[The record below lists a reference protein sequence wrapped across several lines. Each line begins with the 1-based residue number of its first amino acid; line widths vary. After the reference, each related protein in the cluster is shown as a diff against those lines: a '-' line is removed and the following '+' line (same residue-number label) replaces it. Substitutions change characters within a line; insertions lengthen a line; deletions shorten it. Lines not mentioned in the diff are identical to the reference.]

1 MAILSIPAENKTIRD
16 PKEIKA
22 FFNARNLFFDQ
33 WSCSTVFDDSASQEE
48 ILAAYS
54 KDLGPFMQSGGYVT
68 ADVISINQLTENY
81 DAIRTKFL
89 AEHTHS
95 EDEIRFFVDGQG
107 LFWFNL
113 ENEPVFN
120 LLCERGDL
128 ISVPAG
134 TKHWFDAGAT
144 HPFVKA
150 IRIFIDMS
158 GWVPEYT
165 ASGLEKEFSGFQVP
179 LQHDVKFVLTD
190 IEGTTTSI
198 DFVYNDLFPYFREN
212 IQELKKMTS
221 DERVRKAF
229 DETKQ
234 LALEDNQVLT
244 SDDAIIS
251 ILTDWSLADKKITP
265 LKTLQ
270 GILWEK
276 GYADGEL
283 KGHVYNDVPS
293 FLEFCRSKNIQLGVF
308 SSGSVQAQKLI
319 FKHSTEGDLLNYFIA
334 HFDTN
339 TGMKREASTYST
351 ISKELNVQP
360 NNILFLSDIVEE
372 LMAAEQAGYQTIQL
386 VRPGNSANW
395 NRTVPNFEAIKTLI
409 HSTDQK

>member
-33 WSCSTVFDDSASQEE
+33 WSCSTIFDDSASQEE

-54 KDLGPFMQSGGYVT
+54 TDLDPFMQAGGYVT

-120 LLCERGDL
+120 LLCEQGDL

-144 HPFVKA
+144 QPFVKA

-179 LQHDVKFVLTD
+179 LQHEVKYVLTD

-198 DFVYNDLFPYFREN
+198 DFVYNDLFPYFRAN
-212 IQELKKMTS
+212 IQELKNMTS

-229 DETKQ
+229 EETKK
-234 LALEDNQVLT
+234 LALSEENQVLT
-244 SDDAIIS
+244 SDDAIVS
-251 ILTDWSLADKKITP
+251 KLTEWSLVDKKITP

-276 GYADGEL
+276 GYADGAL

-293 FLEFCRSKNIQLGVF
+293 FLEFCRAKHIQLGVF

-319 FKHSTEGDLLNYFIA
+319 FKHSTQGDLSDYFSA
-334 HFDTN
+334 NFDTK
-339 TGMKREASTYST
+339 TGMKRDAATYAT
-351 ISKELNVQP
+351 ISNELNVHP
-360 NNILFLSDIVEE
+360 ENILFLSDIVEE
-372 LMAAEQAGYQTIQL
+372 LQAAEQAGFQTIQL
-386 VRPGNSANW
+386 VRPGNVSKW
-395 NRTVPNFEAIKTLI
+395 NRTVSNFDAIKSMI
-409 HSTDQK
+409 Q